1 MEKLLE
7 KSKKSIQSV
16 SFPYQRDLIGKIN
29 WEWRMNGII
38 GARGTGKTTLLLQK
52 IAQYQKE
59 GIDVLYVRM
68 DDLYFADHH
77 IYDLADSFRKNG
89 GKYLYLDE
97 VHKYPDWARELKNIY
112 DSIPE
117 LKVVFSGSSI
127 LELTKHDADLS
138 RRALIYEM
146 TGLSFRE
153 YLLIA
158 DIITL
163 PSYSL
168 EDILKNHIEIAFSIV
183 KGIPVLKY
191 FASYLQ
197 GGFYPFFLEKDR
209 DYLMTLEQ
217 IITTVMETDMRFI
230 ENFDIA
236 QSKKML
242 TLLKVI
248 AASVPFKPNI
258 SKISEKTGLHRQTV
272 LQYFQFLE
280 KARMIKLVNQ
290 PERYISRLQK
300 PDKLFLDNPN
310 LFFALNPE
318 RVNTGNLRETFALN
332 QLAANNEVFLHEKAD
347 FLVDN
352 KYIIEIGGKNK
363 DNRQVRDYS
372 NSYVFPDDI
381 EIGHH
386 NHIPL
391 WLLGFLY

>member
-158 DIITL
+158 DIMAV
-163 PSYSL
+163 Y
-168 EDILKNHIEIAFSIV
+168 FS
-183 KGIPVLKY
+183 
-191 FASYLQ
+191 
-197 GGFYPFFLEKDR
+197 
-209 DYLMTLEQ
+209 
-217 IITTVMETDMRFI
+217 
-230 ENFDIA
+230 
-236 QSKKML
+236 
-242 TLLKVI
+242 
-248 AASVPFKPNI
+248 
-258 SKISEKTGLHRQTV
+258 
-272 LQYFQFLE
+272 
-280 KARMIKLVNQ
+280 
-290 PERYISRLQK
+290 
-300 PDKLFLDNPN
+300 
-310 LFFALNPE
+310 
-318 RVNTGNLRETFALN
+318 
-332 QLAANNEVFLHEKAD
+332 
-347 FLVDN
+347 
-352 KYIIEIGGKNK
+352 
-363 DNRQVRDYS
+363 
-372 NSYVFPDDI
+372 
-381 EIGHH
+381 
-386 NHIPL
+386 
-391 WLLGFLY
+391 

>member
-1 MEKLLE
+1 
-7 KSKKSIQSV
+7 
-16 SFPYQRDLIGKIN
+16 
-29 WEWRMNGII
+29 MNGIV

-52 IAQYQKE
+52 LAQFQKDGHE
-59 GIDVLYVRM
+59 VLYVRL
-68 DDLYFADHH
+68 DDLYFADHG
-77 IYDLADSFRKNG
+77 IYGLADIFRKNG

-97 VHKYPDWARELKNIY
+97 VHKYSGWSKELKNIY

-127 LELTKHDADLS
+127 IELTNQDADLS
-138 RRALIYEM
+138 RRALMYEM

-153 YLLIA
+153 YLLLA
-158 DIITL
+158 DIMTL
-163 PSYSL
+163 PAYPL
-168 EDILKNHIEIAFSIV
+168 NEIVENHIGIASGVIRE
-183 KGIPVLKY
+183 IPVLKH
-191 FASYLQ
+191 FRSYLK
-197 GGFYPFFLEKDR
+197 GGFYPFFLEPDR
-209 DYLMTLEQ
+209 DYQMTLEQ
-217 IITTVMETDMRFI
+217 VVRTVMETDLRFI

-272 LQYFQFLE
+272 LQYFQYLE

-300 PDKLFLDNPN
+300 PDKIFLDNPN

-318 RVNTGNLRETFALN
+318 MVNTGNLRETFALN
-332 QLAANNEVFLHEKAD
+332 QLAVKHEVFLHEQAD

-352 KYIIEIGGKNK
+352 KLVIEIGGKNK
-363 DNRQVRDYS
+363 DNRQVRDFD
-372 NSYVFPDDI
+372 NAFVFMDDI
-381 EIGHH
+381 EIGH
-386 NHIPL
+386 NNRIPL

>member
-7 KSKKSIQSV
+7 KSNKSIQSLH
-16 SFPYQRDLIGKIN
+16 FPHQRDVNGKIN
-29 WEWRMNGII
+29 WEWRMNGIF

-52 IAQYQKE
+52 LSQFQKN
-59 GIDVLYVRM
+59 GYDVLYVRL
-68 DDLYFADHH
+68 DDLYFADHR
-77 IYDLADSFRKNG
+77 IYDLADTFRKNG

-97 VHKYPDWARELKNIY
+97 VHKYSGWARELKNIY

-117 LKVVFSGSSI
+117 LKMVFSGSSI
-127 LELTKHDADLS
+127 IELTGQDADLS
-138 RRALIYEM
+138 RRALMYEM

-153 YLLIA
+153 YLAIA
-158 DIITL
+158 DIIALPAYTL
-163 PSYSL
+163 N
-168 EDILKNHIEIAFSIV
+168 EIVENHIGIASGIV
-183 KGIPVLKY
+183 KEIPVLKHFIFY
-191 FASYLQ
+191 MK
-197 GGFYPFFLEKDR
+197 GGYYPFFLEPDR
-209 DYLMTLEQ
+209 DYFMTLEQ
-217 IITTVMETDMRFI
+217 VIRTVMETDLRFI

-272 LQYFQFLE
+272 LLYFQYLE

-290 PERYISRLQK
+290 PNKYISRLQK
-300 PDKLFLDNPN
+300 PDKIFLDNPN

-318 RVNTGNLRETFALN
+318 MVNKGSLRETFALN
-332 QLAANNEVFLHEKAD
+332 QLTANHEIFLHEQAD

-352 KYIIEIGGKNK
+352 KFIIEIGGKNK
-363 DNRQVRDYS
+363 DSRQVRDFDS
-372 NSYVFPDDI
+372 AYVFTDDI
-381 EIGHH
+381 EIGY
-386 NHIPL
+386 NNRIPL